1 MEGRRQ
7 GRHKQK
13 WRKKEGKKDAVQD
26 LRAVMLRG
34 CCCLRSSLI
43 FSYELHCSLSAR
55 TCSGVHTQQ
64 CLLVAKGKGEVVSN
78 LGGTQ
83 AWTTCRQLETE
94 SAEVAAY

>member
-1 MEGRRQ
+1 M
-7 GRHKQK
+7 
-13 WRKKEGKKDAVQD
+13 QD
-26 LRAVMLRG
+26 LRAIMPRG

-55 TCSGVHTQQ
+55 TCSGFHTQQ
-64 CLLVAKGKGEVVSN
+64 CLLVAKGKGEVVSD